1 MLVEYEGTS
10 FSSTG
15 DAGEDLLAITAVH
28 PMREDAFR
36 EFLARKKCDWRT
48 VRKLIEEGRL
58 VETEYR
64 GSRFYVRKLCV
75 SK

>member
-1 MLVEYEGTS
+1 VEYEGTS

-28 PMREDAFR
+28 PMREDAVR
-36 EFLARKKCDWRT
+36 EFLARTKRDWRT
-48 VRKLIEEGRL
+48 VRELIESGRL

-64 GSRFYVRKLCV
+64 GNRFYVRKLRV
-75 SK
+75 GK